1 MSSSVPSGVPSG
13 VPSSVPSGVP
23 SSVPSGVP
31 SGVPEEA
38 PSGEVIVSVNIIPS
52 FERRFGRRL
61 VGRGDAYVDD
71 VDKSLF
77 QLIKEQ
83 VGTTF
88 VGDDKAQHDAIVAAV
103 KCVTVVALA
112 GTADGAAT
120 PSIYCHF
127 TINRAGTSVSVTA
140 TITGCKLKFIA
151 GHGYYFT
158 NLACIYT
165 GLSLDS
171 LFRTLTGSLPTTV
184 VYAKDGAAAVA
195 ALADDSVLR
204 EMVEVA
210 YRVVGKI
217 NIVKKKIQ
225 QLHAVNY
232 HACDRDLDAKL
243 EALQQV
249 QQEYQFEGWSQAIA
263 DKLTA
268 ADAVAMADLPEP
280 VASRLESIEWVR
292 KLMWLASSKLDD
304 VMATRCFNLLAV
316 YADPNYETSDA
327 YTSRSKQLKEEIEA
341 IKLSI
346 AARD

>member
-1 MSSSVPSGVPSG
+1 MQQ
-13 VPSSVPSGVP
+13 
-23 SSVPSGVP
+23 
-31 SGVPEEA
+31 
-38 PSGEVIVSVNIIPS
+38 
-52 FERRFGRRL
+52 FGRDS
-61 VGRGDAYVDD
+61 VDDVDANDDVDD

-103 KCVTVVALA
+103 KCVIVVALA

-120 PSIYCHF
+120 PSIYCRF
-127 TINRAGTSVSVTA
+127 TINRADGTPGSLTA

-158 NLACIYT
+158 NLECMYT

-184 VYAKDGAAAVA
+184 VYAKDDAAAVA
-195 ALADDSVLR
+195 ALTDDSVLR

-210 YRVVGKI
+210 NRVVGKI
-217 NIVKKKIQ
+217 NIVEKKIQ

-232 HACDRDLDAKL
+232 HACDWDLDATL

-249 QQEYQFEGWSQAIA
+249 QQEYQFGGWSQAIA

-268 ADAVAMADLPEP
+268 AVAVAMAALSADLPEP
-280 VASRLESIEWVR
+280 VASLLESIEWVR
-292 KLMWLASSKLDD
+292 KLMWKASSKFDD

-316 YADPNYETSDA
+316 YADPNRYETPDA
-327 YTSRSKQLKEEIEA
+327 YTSRSKQLKAEIEA
-341 IKLSI
+341 IKLSM